1 MKLRT
6 EATKG
11 KYKGFL
17 NIMQVRDLKK
27 KASKCTGFCCCLKF
41 DIHCF
46 HVSGKAAS

>member
-27 KASKCTGFCCCLKF
+27 KRLPSAQDF
-41 DIHCF
+41 
-46 HVSGKAAS
+46 VVV